1 MYKLCIFFNVKMN
14 WLIVIFMVF
23 FLFLGVIY
31 FIMDGIF
38 YDKVKLNLNNV
49 LSNEDVKDYKVII
62 LIFVVVG
69 IMVILINIGLF
80 IVIVIC

>member
-23 FLFLGVIY
+23 FLFLDVID

-38 YDKVKLNLNNV
+38 YDNVKLNLNNV

>member
-1 MYKLCIFFNVKMN
+1 MN

>member
-23 FLFLGVIY
+23 FLFLDVID

>member
-1 MYKLCIFFNVKMN
+1 MYKLCFFFNVKMN

-23 FLFLGVIY
+23 FLFLDVID

>member
-1 MYKLCIFFNVKMN
+1 MYKLCIIFNVKMN

-23 FLFLGVIY
+23 FLFLDVID

>member
-49 LSNEDVKDYKVII
+49 LIYEDVKDYKVII
-62 LIFVVVG
+62 LIFFVVG
-69 IMVILINIGLF
+69 IMVILINIELF

>member
-23 FLFLGVIY
+23 FLFFDVID